1 MQLQTPITKQ
11 SKTKQDAARRQ
22 AETPEQPR
30 ARSHSSSSKGTP
42 SSNTVPSNSIS
53 QCNTKILRSGID
65 SLYLSY
71 KGDLFVESSI
81 KLTELKKL
89 AQSCDPR
96 NVALAQYKK
105 IGHIFDVSDKG
116 SNPFAYVLKD
126 NWYRISIS
134 KLGNTK
140 TPLAYAQVSS
150 ELLTLEGVEI
160 ASTNLSSIIK
170 SLGNVSGSANVSR
183 VDLCVDFITDYP
195 LDQITESDWITKA
208 KDMSRYIDQRQFSG
222 WKIGTRKTI
231 SARLYNKTLE
241 MKKNPR
247 PYLEQLWKKS
257 GWDGIQSVWRL
268 EFELRRDFLRAFSV
282 VSIESMNQ
290 HLSGLWQYATC
301 DWLRL
306 AIPNPS
312 DKTQSRWLTSDLWQT
327 LQSVTWTGK
336 SELLRTP
343 VHKGRPPSDRSLFVN
358 GLSGYTS
365 FMAREGIVNPSE
377 GAHKF
382 FLAARKYHD
391 GREHY
396 TSLFYDDYVEQ
407 KVALKVKSY
416 NSGINQ
422 SVDSDIHPAE
432 KAVIDAYREQSDGK

>member
-1 MQLQTPITKQ
+1 MQDQPSQQLNTT
-11 SKTKQDAARRQ
+11 QDAARKQ
-22 AETPEQPR
+22 SESPSLPR
-30 ARSHSSSSKGTP
+30 ARSHISVSQGTP
-42 SSNTVPSNSIS
+42 SSNTVPSNCIN

-71 KGDLFVESSI
+71 QGEFLVESSI

-89 AQSCDPR
+89 AQSSDPH
-96 NVALAQYKK
+96 NVALAQYNKFD
-105 IGHIFDVSDKG
+105 HVFDVSDKG

-126 NWYRISIS
+126 NWYRISIA
-134 KLGNTK
+134 KLGNTN
-140 TPLAYAQVSS
+140 TPLAYAQLSS
-150 ELLTLEGVEI
+150 ELLTLEGVDI
-160 ASTNLSSIIK
+160 AASNLSSIIQ

-195 LDQITESDWITKA
+195 LDQITEIYWITKA

-247 PYLEQLWKKS
+247 PYLEHLWKRS
-257 GWDGIQSVWRL
+257 GWDGFQPVWRL
-268 EFELRRDFLRAFSV
+268 EFELRRDFLRAFDV

-290 HLSGLWQYATC
+290 HLNGLWQYATC
-301 DWLRL
+301 EWLRL

-327 LQSVTWTGK
+327 LQSVTWTGE
-336 SELLRTP
+336 SELSRTP
-343 VHKGRPPSDRSLFVN
+343 VHKGRPPSDRSIFVN

-365 FMAREGIVNPSE
+365 FMAREGIVNPSD
-377 GAHKF
+377 GAHEF
-382 FLAARKYHD
+382 FLAARVYHD
-391 GREHY
+391 SREPF
-396 TSLFYDDYVEQ
+396 TGLTFDDYIEQ
-407 KVALKVKSY
+407 KIALKVKSY
-416 NSGINQ
+416 NNGVNQ
-422 SVDSDIHPAE
+422 PIDTEVHPAD
-432 KAVIDAYREQSDGK
+432 KAVADAYREQSDGK